1 MSWYKFFRF
10 FGFIFYKV
18 FYRVKYINKENAIE
32 NGKSIVV
39 CNHLGKAD
47 VLVVG
52 AMFKDK
58 TMFLSKKEWFDNKFL
73 AWLLNKMGAIPID
86 RDKPSITSIKK
97 CLEVLKNDK
106 RLCVF
111 PEGRRNF
118 EDNKLQEIK
127 QGTALFAVKGRA
139 LITPVIIYDHLKM
152 FKKNYVI
159 IGKPIDLSNYYDKK
173 FDDEVSKS
181 CTQIIANEMQKLQQ
195 ELFKIVEDI
204 KNKKSKD
211 KDKF

>member
-1 MSWYKFFRF
+1 
-10 FGFIFYKV
+10 
-18 FYRVKYINKENAIE
+18 
-32 NGKSIVV
+32 
-39 CNHLGKAD
+39 
-47 VLVVG
+47 
-52 AMFKDK
+52 
-58 TMFLSKKEWFDNKFL
+58 
-73 AWLLNKMGAIPID
+73 MGAIPID

-127 QGTALFAVKGRA
+127 QGTALFAVKGKA

-152 FKKNYVI
+152 FKKNYAI
-159 IGKPIDLSNYYDKK
+159 IGKPIDLSKYYDKK

-195 ELFKIVEDI
+195 ELFDIVNDI
-204 KNKKSKD
+204 KSKKRKGKAKS
-211 KDKF
+211 